1 MNWVKIKRSDNI
13 PIEDFL
19 VTDGNGI
26 ALKHHMSPNKVFLG
40 DQSVT
45 IETATHYIL
54 LSDIPLPE
62 EKTDNNSED
71 FCDCPN
77 SIVPECSRYCNSRKG
92 NT

>member
-19 VTDGNGI
+19 VTDGKGI
-26 ALKHHMSPNKVFLG
+26 ALKHNTLVNKAFSG
-40 DQSVT
+40 DPSVT

-62 EKTDNNSED
+62 ENK
-71 FCDCPN
+71 
-77 SIVPECSRYCNSRKG
+77 
-92 NT
+92 